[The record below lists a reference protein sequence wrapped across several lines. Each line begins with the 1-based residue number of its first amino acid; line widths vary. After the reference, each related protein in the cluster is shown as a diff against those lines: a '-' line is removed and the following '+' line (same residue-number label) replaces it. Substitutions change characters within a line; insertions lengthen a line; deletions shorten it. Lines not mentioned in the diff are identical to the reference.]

1 MNAVR
6 WAVAGYGAGG
16 RVFHAP
22 LVRAAAGIDLVAV
35 VSTNPSRASEA
46 EANGL
51 TAVADLDG
59 LASLGVEGV
68 TVTTPAGTHVDLAH
82 RALDAGLHVVV
93 DKPFA
98 LDAASARSVVEHAE
112 RAGRVLSVYQ
122 NRRWDGDFLSLR
134 ALVDSGEL
142 GTVRRLTTRVERFR
156 PELPVWLVRAPAS
169 EGGGTLVDL
178 GPHLI
183 DQATQ
188 LFGPVA
194 EVQARLSR
202 FDPEA
207 GAEDDVVL
215 ELEHVCGVLTM
226 VVASLAA
233 AAPAPRFQLNADLG
247 GAIIDGFDVQEEQLV
262 AGGTPDQLGEDWGR
276 EPAGRTLDLHGPAG
290 MERRPLLPGR
300 WTTFY
305 PAIARAVRDGEPVPV
320 DPRDAVHTAEIFDAA
335 RRSQAERR
343 HVAVEASDSQWG

>member
-1 MNAVR
+1 MSAVR

-35 VSTNPSRASEA
+35 VSTNPGRARQA
-46 EANGL
+46 EEDGL
-51 TAVADLDG
+51 TAVADLDQ
-59 LASLGVEGV
+59 LVALGVEGV

-98 LDAASARSVVEHAE
+98 LDAESARSVVAHAE

-122 NRRWDGDFLSLR
+122 NRRWDGDFLTLK
-134 ALVDSGEL
+134 ALIGSGEL

-156 PELPVWLVRAPAS
+156 PELPAWLVRAPAA

-178 GPHLI
+178 GPHLV
-183 DQATQ
+183 DQATH

-194 EVQARLSR
+194 GVSARLSR
-202 FDPEA
+202 FDPA
-207 GAEDDVVL
+207 SGAEDDVVL
-215 ELEHVCGVLTM
+215 ELEHEDGVLTT

-233 AAPAPRFQLNADLG
+233 AAQGPRFQLNADLG
-247 GAIIDGFDVQEEQLV
+247 GAVIDGFDVQEEQLFS
-262 AGGTPDQLGEDWGR
+262 GHTPADLGEDWGR
-276 EPAGRTLDLHGPAG
+276 EPADRVLELHRPAG
-290 MERRPLLPGR
+290 LERRPLLPGR
-300 WTTFY
+300 WTAFY
-305 PAIARAVRDGEPVPV
+305 PAMARAVAAGEPVPV
-320 DPRDAVHTAEIFDAA
+320 DPLDAVHTAAVLDAA
-335 RRSQAERR
+335 RRSDAEGRR
-343 HVAVEASDSQWG
+343 VAVERSDSQ

>member
-1 MNAVR
+1 MSRVR

-22 LVRAAAGIDLVAV
+22 LVRAADGIDLVAV
-35 VSTNPSRASEA
+35 VSTNPARARDA
-46 EANGL
+46 EADGL
-51 TAVADLDG
+51 VAVADLDA
-59 LASLGVEGV
+59 LAALDVDGV
-68 TVTTPAGTHVDLAH
+68 TVTTPAGTHVALAH

-98 LDAASARSVVEHAE
+98 LDAASAREVVEHAR

-134 ALVDSGEL
+134 DLVVSGEL
-142 GTVRRLTTRVERFR
+142 GTVRRFTTRIERFR
-156 PELPVWLVRAPAS
+156 PELPAWIVRAPAE

-188 LFGPVA
+188 LFGPVS
-194 EVQARLSR
+194 EVDAHLSR
-202 FDPEA
+202 FDPHA

-215 ELEHVCGVLTM
+215 GLEHASGVLTT

-233 AAPAPRFQLNADLG
+233 AARAPRFQLNADLG
-247 GAIIDGFDVQEEQLV
+247 GVIIDGFDVQEEALF
-262 AGGTPDQLGEDWGR
+262 GGDTPESLGEAWGR
-276 EPAGRTLDLHGPAG
+276 EPAGRTMDVHRPDDV
-290 MERRPLLPGR
+290 ERRSLRPGR
-300 WTTFY
+300 WTSFY
-305 PAIARAVRDGEPVPV
+305 PALARAVSVGAGVPV

-343 HVAVEASDSQWG
+343 RVAVETR